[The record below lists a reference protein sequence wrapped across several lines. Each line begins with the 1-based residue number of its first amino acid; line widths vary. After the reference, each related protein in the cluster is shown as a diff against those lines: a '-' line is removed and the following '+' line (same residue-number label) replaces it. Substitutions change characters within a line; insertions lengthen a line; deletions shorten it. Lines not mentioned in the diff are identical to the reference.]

1 MQFMGGFTP
10 GKNGRYNNGW
20 IYSPRSGSNYT
31 ARMTLKDRDTLDLH
45 GYVLVPFLGESQIWK
60 RAASDAPKC
69 RRRFHE

>member
-1 MQFMGGFTP
+1 MDE
-10 GKNGRYNNGW
+10 YNNGW

-45 GYVLVPFLGESQIWK
+45 GYVLVPFLGESQ
-60 RAASDAPKC
+60 SGSAPLPMRQNV